1 MKILTAAQMR
11 EIDRKTIEEIGIP
24 GPVLMENA
32 GLRVVAALRGVF
44 PDLSAGRVVVVA
56 GKGNNGGDGL
66 VVARHLHNLGYDV
79 EVLLLAKIGEMK
91 GDGHLNARICR
102 NMGVPLKETTR
113 LQEWAAGAKTLQGA
127 RVIVDAIFG
136 TGLFRPAEGLY
147 ARAIEDI
154 NKAKAFKLAIDL
166 PSGLSSDTFRII
178 GPAVKADLTVALAAP
193 KVGHVLPPA
202 EDLVGELFIADIGI
216 PRALFADKSLSLEMA
231 DEELVVPLF
240 GRRKRDSHKGT
251 YGHLLVISGS
261 LGKTGAAAMAGR
273 AALKMGAGLV
283 TVATPAS
290 CLTLVARSMPELMTE
305 PLAETKEKTIA
316 AEAVGRAVEL
326 CRGKDGLVLGPG
338 LSTHPSTAR
347 FVGELLARVKLPVVI
362 DADGLNILAKN
373 QGLLPKLSRP
383 AILTPHPGEF
393 GRFLGLGASAVLDK
407 RLELVQEFAK
417 KHNVVLI
424 LKGHRTLTG
433 VPDGRTF
440 INSTGNPGMA
450 SGGTGDVLSG
460 MVGGQLVQEKDALKA
475 ALSAVYAHGLAGD
488 LAAQKLSQKA
498 LTATDLIRFLP
509 AALRQ
514 LEEKAAKTQSV
525 SRSLVPA

>member
-11 EIDRKTIEEIGIP
+11 EIDRKTIEEVGIP

-32 GLRVVAALRGVF
+32 GLRVVAALRGLL
-44 PDLSAGRVVVVA
+44 PDVRSGRVVVVA

-66 VVARHLHNLGYDV
+66 VVARHIHNIGYEV
-79 EVLLLAKIGEMK
+79 EVLLLAKIEELK
-91 GDGHLNARICR
+91 GDALLNARICR
-102 NMGVPLKETTR
+102 NMGVALREASR
-113 LQEWAAGAKTLQGA
+113 LQEWSAAAKSLAGA

-136 TGLFRPAEGLY
+136 TGLIKPAEGLY

-154 NKAKAFKLAIDL
+154 NKAKALRLAVDI
-166 PSGLSSDTFRII
+166 PSGLSSDTFRLI
-178 GPAVKADLTVALAAP
+178 GPAVRADLTVALAAP

-202 EDLVGELFIADIGI
+202 EDLVGELYIADIGV
-216 PRALFADKSLSLEMA
+216 PRALFADKSLTLEMV
-231 DEELVVPLF
+231 DEEFMAPLF

-290 CLTLVARSMPELMTE
+290 CLPLVARSMPELMTE
-305 PLAETKEKTIA
+305 PLKETKEKTIA

-338 LSTHPSTAR
+338 LSTHPSTSR
-347 FVGELLARVKLPVVI
+347 FVCELLAKVKLPVVI
-362 DADGLNILAKN
+362 DADGLNILSGN
-373 QGLLPKLSRP
+373 QGLLPKLPRP
-383 AILTPHPGEF
+383 ALLTPHPGEF
-393 GRFLGLGASAVLDK
+393 GRFLGLSASTVLER
-407 RLELVQEFAK
+407 RLDLVKEFAK
-417 KHNVVLI
+417 KYNAVLI
-424 LKGHRTLTG
+424 LKGHRTLTAT
-433 VPDGRTF
+433 PDGRTY

-450 SGGTGDVLSG
+450 GGGSGDVLSG
-460 MVGGQLVQEKDALKA
+460 MIGGQLVQEKDALKA

-488 LAAQKLSQKA
+488 RAAQKLSQKA
-498 LTATDLIRFLP
+498 LTATDIIRFLP
-509 AALRQ
+509 ATLRE
-514 LEEKAAKTQSV
+514 LEERAAK
-525 SRSLVPA
+525 SRPA